1 MENWWRHVISVD
13 VVLIRKAV
21 IPRMNVSD
29 TGGRAKEFQFSNIS
43 NDYKLHHFNQFHQ
56 QFYWLRS
63 SHPQFY
69 YTFFI
74 QPMGFDVL
82 FVKVKSFQAPCCL
95 VNEEFIAI
103 YLFPLNRLRHRN
115 ELRNLCEIGTRA
127 HAKLISAELCAANIN
142 HSKHNYCCRSQRG
155 TQTQQLMSSFLII
168 RGCQ

>member
-1 MENWWRHVISVD
+1 MLFSFAKRSYQGWMFVIQVGGPRNFNFRTFPTITNYTI
-13 VVLIRKAV
+13 LINSISSFIGFV
-21 IPRMNVSD
+21 PPTHNFIIL
-29 TGGRAKEFQFSNIS
+29 FS
-43 NDYKLHHFNQFHQ
+43 FN
-56 QFYWLRS
+56 R
-63 SHPQFY
+63 
-69 YTFFI
+69 
-74 QPMGFDVL
+74 FDVL

-127 HAKLISAELCAANIN
+127 HAKLISAKLCAANIN